1 MSSSQMPQANYYP
14 RWKPFFG
21 GQRFVSS
28 SLAGHDLISPE
39 DELQAER
46 EKVVSHFRRQSVESN
61 RHELRLYSDDAAF
74 VDDFAHSIEAALES
88 GKAVLVVATESH
100 RANLLQRLRADGVDV
115 DSAAERNLYI
125 SIDVADALSSVM
137 DTSTAEHGLP
147 KFVPHAIVNALRTAK
162 ERHLRLAVG

>member
-39 DELQAER
+39 VELQAER

-61 RHELRLYSDDAAF
+61 RHALRLYSDDAAF

-88 GKAVLVVATESH
+88 GKAVQVVATESH
-100 RANLLQRLRADGVDV
+100 RPNLLERLRAHAVDV
-115 DSAAERNLYI
+115 ESASERKLYT
-125 SIDVADALSSVM
+125 SIELADTL
-137 DTSTAEHGLP
+137 L
-147 KFVPHAIVNALRTAK
+147 
-162 ERHLRLAVG
+162 